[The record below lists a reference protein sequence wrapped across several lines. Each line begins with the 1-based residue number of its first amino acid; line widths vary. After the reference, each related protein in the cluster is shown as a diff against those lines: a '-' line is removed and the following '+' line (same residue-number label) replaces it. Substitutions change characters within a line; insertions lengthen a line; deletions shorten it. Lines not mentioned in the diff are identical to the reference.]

1 MSIPGHGRPRSRYTR
16 RSSSARWRQRSRGSS
31 RCGSSQG
38 TGDERPKP
46 LDGVKRAADRSLH
59 ARPARARSA
68 RRGQGLRNRRPARRG
83 VPHSRRRAVRDA
95 GRLPAQGRTARRRGR
110 RWRDGDLPA
119 ARLQVRSQERPAAG
133 KRLPRA
139 ANLSRRAGRRRRDAV
154 LHGAGVSL
162 RGARVALLEARLS
175 EELAALF
182 RRYGAEPHCCPA
194 VREERRDCGAE
205 VAALLD
211 DLRRESSSVFVFST
225 GVGVDALFAGA
236 RNLERE
242 EELAHAVRVGLGA
255 TVNAKS
261 PFTTGDLLEALASL
275 DLAGRHL
282 VLLHY
287 GERNLPLVAALAARG
302 SRVRELLLYE
312 WRLPEDLGPL
322 RSLVAELAELRF
334 AAVAFT
340 SQIQAR
346 HLFQVAAELGRAEAL
361 REALRGDTLVAA
373 VGPTCA
379 RVLEELG
386 APPHVVPEN
395 PKMGSMLLALA
406 ERFSRR
412 S

>member
-46 LDGVKRAADRSLH
+46 LDGVKRAVDRSLQ
-59 ARPARARSA
+59 ARAGRSRSA
-68 RRGQGLRNRRPARRG
+68 RRGQGLRNRRPARRR
-83 VPHSRRRAVRDA
+83 VPHSRRRVVRDA

-110 RWRDGDLPA
+110 RWRDRDLPA

-139 ANLSRRAGRRRRDAV
+139 ANLSRRVGRRRRDAA
-154 LHGAGVSL
+154 LHGAGVTL
-162 RGARVALLEARLS
+162 LGARVALLEARLS

-194 VREERRDCGAE
+194 VREERRD
-205 VAALLD
+205 
-211 DLRRESSSVFVFST
+211 RR
-225 GVGVDALFAGA
+225 A
-236 RNLERE
+236 R
-242 EELAHAVRVGLGA
+242 G
-255 TVNAKS
+255 
-261 PFTTGDLLEALASL
+261 
-275 DLAGRHL
+275 GRHL
-282 VLLHY
+282 VLLPC
-287 GERNLPLVAALAARG
+287 GGRTLPLAAALAARG
-302 SRVRELLLYE
+302 SRIRELLLYE

-322 RSLVAELAELRF
+322 RSLVAGLAELRF

-346 HLFQVAAELGRAEAL
+346 HLFQVAAEMGRDEAL
-361 REALRGDTLVAA
+361 REALRADTLVAA

-379 RVLEELG
+379 RALEELG

-395 PKMGSMLLALA
+395 PKMGSMVLALA
-406 ERFSRR
+406 ERLSRR